1 MNGNKTTAISA
12 ERRTQRGISVLAF
25 FVPAFIMLVLFIIR
39 GIYPFGDR
47 SFLFSDMYHQYM
59 PFLSEF
65 VHKIKAGEGLS
76 YSYNVGIGSNFLAL
90 YVYYVASPFNW
101 LVFLL
106 PESLIMEFMSYLV
119 ILRIGLMGLTFS
131 IYLRKTFG
139 KADPAVILFSTCY
152 ALSGYLAAYNWNVM
166 WLDCLILLP
175 LILLGAERLAREGR
189 WVMYTVT
196 LGLCILT
203 NYYISI
209 MICIFLVL
217 YFGMLL
223 ITEYYTMTEGQSQKV
238 KTVFC
243 RIGRF
248 AFASLLA
255 GGLAAAL
262 LIPEVCAILR
272 TDFGNSDF
280 PATLESYFS
289 VFDMLARHCLCVTT
303 ERGLEH
309 WPNIYC
315 GVAVFL
321 LVPMYALNEK
331 ISVRKRF
338 CNLALAGFLLLSFGT
353 NVLDFLWHGL
363 NYPDSLPA
371 RQSFLY
377 IFLILVMC
385 YDAFRN
391 VEGTSPRQIIYGYL
405 AAVIFLLAC
414 EKFVE
419 SEAAKVVVIG
429 PCIAEKEKNR
439 VVKPDAV
446 LTFEDL
452 KQWLSE
458 EQIEIE
464 ACEEEPFEDRE
475 PGANLRYPVSG
486 GLLTAVTA
494 TQKKPDK
501 YRKFY
506 VSGVKDCLDVCEA
519 MKTGEVAG
527 CFIEMNACHGGC
539 VNGPSTATSVSSFKV
554 KLDLEAMLPKEPA
567 DLSLMHEAARQVEIH
582 RTFADRSQKERIP
595 TEEEIR
601 EILKK
606 TGKMTPEQELNCG
619 ACGYPTCREKAIAV
633 FQKKAEVDMCIP
645 YLHDRAQSLSHL
657 VMDTSPNLIMII
669 DDDMRIQEC
678 SVAAEMYFGV
688 KPEAIKGKPLEDFI
702 NAEDVR
708 EVFRKHTSVHSR
720 KVIYPDRNLVTL
732 QNIAYIDDGNF
743 VIATIIDVTR
753 EEKQAKQEYAKKKA
767 TIDLAQNVI
776 YKQMMVAQNIAG
788 LLGETTAETKTTL
801 MKLCSLIDDESES
814 EVR

>member
-1 MNGNKTTAISA
+1 MGVLPYKKRGQVKSALKKLVFTNVCDAAEGAALATEEYVRLLEQGEMKNIITTACPSIVNLI
-12 ERRTQRGISVLAF
+12 EIH
-25 FVPAFIMLVLFIIR
+25 
-39 GIYPFGDR
+39 YPE
-47 SFLFSDMYHQYM
+47 L
-59 PFLSEF
+59 
-65 VHKIKAGEGLS
+65 IK
-76 YSYNVGIGSNFLAL
+76 
-90 YVYYVASPFNW
+90 
-101 LVFLL
+101 
-106 PESLIMEFMSYLV
+106 
-119 ILRIGLMGLTFS
+119 
-131 IYLRKTFG
+131 
-139 KADPAVILFSTCY
+139 
-152 ALSGYLAAYNWNVM
+152 YLAPV
-166 WLDCLILLP
+166 
-175 LILLGAERLAREGR
+175 
-189 WVMYTVT
+189 
-196 LGLCILT
+196 
-203 NYYISI
+203 
-209 MICIFLVL
+209 
-217 YFGMLL
+217 
-223 ITEYYTMTEGQSQKV
+223 
-238 KTVFC
+238 
-243 RIGRF
+243 
-248 AFASLLA
+248 
-255 GGLAAAL
+255 
-262 LIPEVCAILR
+262 LIPSGIHTRMLHAE
-272 TDFGNSDF
+272 FG
-280 PATLESYFS
+280 
-289 VFDMLARHCLCVTT
+289 
-303 ERGLEH
+303 
-309 WPNIYC
+309 
-315 GVAVFL
+315 
-321 LVPMYALNEK
+321 
-331 ISVRKRF
+331 
-338 CNLALAGFLLLSFGT
+338 
-353 NVLDFLWHGL
+353 
-363 NYPDSLPA
+363 
-371 RQSFLY
+371 
-377 IFLILVMC
+377 
-385 YDAFRN
+385 
-391 VEGTSPRQIIYGYL
+391 
-405 AAVIFLLAC
+405 
-414 EKFVE
+414 
-419 SEAAKVVVIG
+419 EAAKVVVIG

-582 RTFADRSQKERIP
+582 RTFVDRSQKERIP

-669 DDDMRIQEC
+669 DDDMRIREC

-708 EVFRKHTSVHSR
+708 EVFRTHTSVHSR

>member
-1 MNGNKTTAISA
+1 MPIIDFKATMCKHCYKCV
-12 ERRTQRGISVLAF
+12 RGCEV
-25 FVPAFIMLVLFIIR
+25 
-39 GIYPFGDR
+39 
-47 SFLFSDMYHQYM
+47 
-59 PFLSEF
+59 
-65 VHKIKAGEGLS
+65 K
-76 YSYNVGIGSNFLAL
+76 
-90 YVYYVASPFNW
+90 
-101 LVFLL
+101 
-106 PESLIMEFMSYLV
+106 
-119 ILRIGLMGLTFS
+119 
-131 IYLRKTFG
+131 
-139 KADPAVILFSTCY
+139 
-152 ALSGYLAAYNWNVM
+152 
-166 WLDCLILLP
+166 
-175 LILLGAERLAREGR
+175 
-189 WVMYTVT
+189 
-196 LGLCILT
+196 
-203 NYYISI
+203 SI
-209 MICIFLVL
+209 MIRDGHAYIMPNRCILC
-217 YFGMLL
+217 GQCLL
-223 ITEYYTMTEGQSQKV
+223 NCPQSAKRVPSELSKV
-238 KTVFC
+238 KKLIESGAPV
-243 RIGRF
+243 I
-248 AFASLLA
+248 ASLSSSYMGVLPYKTR
-255 GGLAAAL
+255 GQVKSAL
-262 LIPEVCAILR
+262 KKL
-272 TDFGNSDF
+272 
-280 PATLESYFS
+280 
-289 VFDMLARHCLCVTT
+289 
-303 ERGLEH
+303 
-309 WPNIYC
+309 
-315 GVAVFL
+315 
-321 LVPMYALNEK
+321 
-331 ISVRKRF
+331 
-338 CNLALAGFLLLSFGT
+338 GFT
-353 NVLDFLWHGL
+353 NVCMLHAEFG
-363 NYPDSLPA
+363 
-371 RQSFLY
+371 
-377 IFLILVMC
+377 
-385 YDAFRN
+385 
-391 VEGTSPRQIIYGYL
+391 
-405 AAVIFLLAC
+405 
-414 EKFVE
+414 
-419 SEAAKVVVIG
+419 EAAKVVVIG

-554 KLDLEAMLPKEPA
+554 KLDLEAF
-567 DLSLMHEAARQVEIH
+567 V
-582 RTFADRSQKERIP
+582 DRSQKERIP

-669 DDDMRIQEC
+669 DDDMRIREC

-708 EVFRKHTSVHSR
+708 EVFRTHTSVHSR

-801 MKLCSLIDDESES
+801 MKLLQKELDVTSGQIIVNGQDYKKLTQRNLPKFRRQMGMVFQDFRLLKDRTIFENVAFAQQVVEVPHRYIKRQVENMLEMVGLKDRMNAFPNELSGGEQQRVAIARALVNHPVLLLADEPTGNLDPVTAKEIMELLSEINKSGTTVLVVTHNKELVNEMGKRVILIEDGHIEQDEIRGSYDI
-814 EVR
+814 

>member
-1 MNGNKTTAISA
+1 MPIIDFKATMCKHCYKCV
-12 ERRTQRGISVLAF
+12 RGCEV
-25 FVPAFIMLVLFIIR
+25 
-39 GIYPFGDR
+39 
-47 SFLFSDMYHQYM
+47 
-59 PFLSEF
+59 
-65 VHKIKAGEGLS
+65 K
-76 YSYNVGIGSNFLAL
+76 
-90 YVYYVASPFNW
+90 
-101 LVFLL
+101 
-106 PESLIMEFMSYLV
+106 
-119 ILRIGLMGLTFS
+119 
-131 IYLRKTFG
+131 
-139 KADPAVILFSTCY
+139 
-152 ALSGYLAAYNWNVM
+152 
-166 WLDCLILLP
+166 
-175 LILLGAERLAREGR
+175 
-189 WVMYTVT
+189 
-196 LGLCILT
+196 
-203 NYYISI
+203 SI
-209 MICIFLVL
+209 MIRDGHAYIMPNRCILC
-217 YFGMLL
+217 GQCLL
-223 ITEYYTMTEGQSQKV
+223 NCPQSAKRVPSELSKV
-238 KTVFC
+238 KKLIESGAPV
-243 RIGRF
+243 I
-248 AFASLLA
+248 ASLSSSYMGVLPYKKRGQVKSA
-255 GGLAAAL
+255 LKKLGFTNVCDAAEGAAL
-262 LIPEVCAILR
+262 ATEEYVRLLEQGEMKNIITTACPSIVNLIEIHYPELIKYLAPVLIPSGIHTRMLHAE
-272 TDFGNSDF
+272 FG
-280 PATLESYFS
+280 
-289 VFDMLARHCLCVTT
+289 
-303 ERGLEH
+303 
-309 WPNIYC
+309 
-315 GVAVFL
+315 
-321 LVPMYALNEK
+321 
-331 ISVRKRF
+331 
-338 CNLALAGFLLLSFGT
+338 
-353 NVLDFLWHGL
+353 
-363 NYPDSLPA
+363 
-371 RQSFLY
+371 
-377 IFLILVMC
+377 
-385 YDAFRN
+385 
-391 VEGTSPRQIIYGYL
+391 
-405 AAVIFLLAC
+405 
-414 EKFVE
+414 
-419 SEAAKVVVIG
+419 EAAKVVVIG

-582 RTFADRSQKERIP
+582 RTFVDRSQKERIP

-645 YLHDRAQSLSHL
+645 YLHDWAQSLSHL

-669 DDDMRIQEC
+669 DDDMRIREC

-688 KPEAIKGKPLEDFI
+688 KPEAIKGKSLEDFI

-708 EVFRKHTSVHSR
+708 EVFRTHTSVHSR

>member
-1 MNGNKTTAISA
+1 MPIIDFKATMCKHCYKCV
-12 ERRTQRGISVLAF
+12 RGCEV
-25 FVPAFIMLVLFIIR
+25 
-39 GIYPFGDR
+39 
-47 SFLFSDMYHQYM
+47 
-59 PFLSEF
+59 
-65 VHKIKAGEGLS
+65 K
-76 YSYNVGIGSNFLAL
+76 
-90 YVYYVASPFNW
+90 
-101 LVFLL
+101 
-106 PESLIMEFMSYLV
+106 
-119 ILRIGLMGLTFS
+119 
-131 IYLRKTFG
+131 
-139 KADPAVILFSTCY
+139 
-152 ALSGYLAAYNWNVM
+152 
-166 WLDCLILLP
+166 
-175 LILLGAERLAREGR
+175 
-189 WVMYTVT
+189 
-196 LGLCILT
+196 
-203 NYYISI
+203 SI
-209 MICIFLVL
+209 MIRDGHAYIMPNRCILC
-217 YFGMLL
+217 GQCLL
-223 ITEYYTMTEGQSQKV
+223 NCPQSAKRVPSELSKV
-238 KTVFC
+238 KKLIESGAPV
-243 RIGRF
+243 I
-248 AFASLLA
+248 ASLSSSYMGVLPYKTRGQVKSA
-255 GGLAAAL
+255 LKKLGFTNVCDAAEGAAL
-262 LIPEVCAILR
+262 ATEEYVRLLEQGEMKNIITTACPSIVNLIEIHYPELIKYLAPVLIPSGIHTRMLHAE
-272 TDFGNSDF
+272 FG
-280 PATLESYFS
+280 
-289 VFDMLARHCLCVTT
+289 
-303 ERGLEH
+303 
-309 WPNIYC
+309 
-315 GVAVFL
+315 
-321 LVPMYALNEK
+321 
-331 ISVRKRF
+331 
-338 CNLALAGFLLLSFGT
+338 
-353 NVLDFLWHGL
+353 
-363 NYPDSLPA
+363 
-371 RQSFLY
+371 
-377 IFLILVMC
+377 
-385 YDAFRN
+385 
-391 VEGTSPRQIIYGYL
+391 
-405 AAVIFLLAC
+405 
-414 EKFVE
+414 
-419 SEAAKVVVIG
+419 EAAKVVVIG

-582 RTFADRSQKERIP
+582 RTFVDRSQKERIP

-669 DDDMRIQEC
+669 DDDMRIREC

-708 EVFRKHTSVHSR
+708 EVFRTHTSVHSR

-732 QNIAYIDDGNF
+732 QNIAYIDDG
-743 VIATIIDVTR
+743 IATIIDVTR